1 MLLGL
6 PGSSV
11 AAVIVEANRF
21 AYIYHS
27 TPPSQAHG
35 SHQAISALP
44 EPTLLHCPEQ
54 PMIPH
59 ICFSDNAFRG
69 CRMYSSSIWLAKR
82 KTQNP
87 HHPPHRTTIDGCITI
102 LS

>member
-27 TPPSQAHG
+27 TPPSQAYG
-35 SHQAISALP
+35 SHQAIPAFSEHKMLRRP
-44 EPTLLHCPEQ
+44 IQ
-54 PMIPH
+54 PMMRRA
-59 ICFSDNAFRG
+59 CFVGNAFCGG
-69 CRMYSSSIWLAKR
+69 CHFSSS
-82 KTQNP
+82 T
-87 HHPPHRTTIDGCITI
+87 
-102 LS
+102 

>member
-27 TPPSQAHG
+27 TPPSQAYG

-44 EPTLLHCPEQ
+44 EHTILHCPVQ
-54 PMIPH
+54 PMI
-59 ICFSDNAFRG
+59 
-69 CRMYSSSIWLAKR
+69 
-82 KTQNP
+82 
-87 HHPPHRTTIDGCITI
+87 
-102 LS
+102 

>member
-35 SHQAISALP
+35 SHQARPALP
-44 EPTLLHCPEQ
+44 EYIFPPVQ
-54 PMIPH
+54 P
-59 ICFSDNAFRG
+59 G
-69 CRMYSSSIWLAKR
+69 IWEL
-82 KTQNP
+82 Q
-87 HHPPHRTTIDGCITI
+87 IQ
-102 LS
+102 